1 MRILHLLSQH
11 PQSTGSG
18 IYVGQVMRMAAAA
31 GHVNALVAGVTG
43 DMDPRLEGLAP
54 ELRRYVRFASSP
66 LDFPIPGMSDVMPYA
81 SSRFSGLNPAQLAAY
96 REAFAAALADM
107 VETFRPEIIHSH
119 HLWLL
124 TALARER
131 CVDIPMVASCHSTD
145 LRQFRQCPQYRQLV
159 TPACRRLQR
168 VLALGPSQRQEI
180 VSLHGIGEG
189 RIDIVGAG
197 FDEELFTWGEKAPPP
212 PVELLYAGKLSLAK
226 GVDIL
231 LGAFAG
237 LAASDLHLHLAG
249 SAAGPEGELCRGLA
263 AQCGSAVTLHGPLD
277 QRQLARLMRRCHI
290 FVLPSFAE
298 GLPLVVLEALA
309 SGCRL
314 LVSDLPGCREALQGF
329 DPRRVAF
336 LQLPPLG
343 ADGRPEPADMAALQG
358 RLAALIE
365 RMARGAGEESQ
376 ASGEEEAGI
385 VAGYGWRAVFARIE
399 RSYARAVAG

>member
-1 MRILHLLSQH
+1 
-11 PQSTGSG
+11 
-18 IYVGQVMRMAAAA
+18 
-31 GHVNALVAGVTG
+31 
-43 DMDPRLEGLAP
+43 
-54 ELRRYVRFASSP
+54 
-66 LDFPIPGMSDVMPYA
+66 
-81 SSRFSGLNPAQLAAY
+81 
-96 REAFAAALADM
+96 M
-107 VETFRPEIIHSH
+107 VSIFRPEIIHSH

-131 CVDIPMVASCHSTD
+131 CADIPMVASCHSTD
-145 LRQFRQCPQYRQLV
+145 LRQFRQCPQYRQAV
-159 TPACRRLQR
+159 APACRRLQR

-180 VSLHGIGEG
+180 VALHGIDEG

-226 GVDIL
+226 GVDLL

-237 LAASDLHLHLAG
+237 LSASGLHLHLAG

-263 AQCGSAVTLHGPLD
+263 ARCGSAVTLHGPLD
-277 QRQLARLMRRCHI
+277 QRRLAKLMRRCHI

-298 GLPLVVLEALA
+298 GLPLVVLEAMA

-314 LVSDLPGCREALQGF
+314 IVSDLPGCREALQGF

-343 ADGRPEPADMAALQG
+343 GDGRPEPANMAALQG

-365 RMARGAGEESQ
+365 LMAQGVGEEGQ
-376 ASGEEEAGI
+376 VDGAEAAGI
-385 VAGYGWRAVFARIE
+385 AAGYGWRAVFARIE

>member
-18 IYVGQVMRMAAAA
+18 IYLRQVMRMAASA
-31 GHVNALVAGVTG
+31 GHVNALVAGVSG
-43 DMDPRLEGLAP
+43 AMEPGLEGVAAD
-54 ELRRYVRFASSP
+54 LRRYVRFATPP

-81 SSRFSGLNPAQLAAY
+81 SSRFSGLSPAQLLLY
-96 REAFAAALADM
+96 REAFATALAAM
-107 VETFRPEIIHSH
+107 VSRFRPEIIHSH

-131 CVDIPMVASCHSTD
+131 FADIPMVASCHSTD
-145 LRQFRQCPQYRQLV
+145 LRQFRQCPQYRQGV
-159 TPACRRLQR
+159 APACRRLQR
-168 VLALGPSQRQEI
+168 VLALGSGQRQEI
-180 VSLHGIGEG
+180 ATLYGIDEE

-212 PVELLYAGKLSLAK
+212 PVEMLYAGKLSLAK
-226 GVDIL
+226 GVDLL

-237 LAASDLHLHLAG
+237 LADSDLHLHLAG
-249 SAAGPEGELCRGLA
+249 SAAGPEEELCRRLA
-263 AQCGSAVTLHGPLD
+263 AGCGSAVTLHGPLE
-277 QRQLARLMRRCHI
+277 QAQLARLMRRCHI

-314 LVSDLPGCREALQGF
+314 IVSDLPGCREALQGG
-329 DPRRVAF
+329 DARRIAF

-343 ADGRPEPADMAALQG
+343 GDGRPAPADMAALQG
-358 RLAALIE
+358 RLAVLIQL
-365 RMARGAGEESQ
+365 MARRVGEEGQ
-376 ASGEEEAGI
+376 VDRADVAGS
-385 VAGYGWRAVFARIE
+385 VAGYGWRAGFARIE